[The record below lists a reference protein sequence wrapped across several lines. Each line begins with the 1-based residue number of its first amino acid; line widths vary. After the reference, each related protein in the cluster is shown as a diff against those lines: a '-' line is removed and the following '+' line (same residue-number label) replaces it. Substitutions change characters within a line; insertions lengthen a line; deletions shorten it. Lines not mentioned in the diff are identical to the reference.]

1 MKNPIKKL
9 NHREVVLGI
18 GRNATEAEL
27 EEYLYRERKETF
39 KPLDQVREEI
49 NAYLDRKNVKKKAS

>member
-1 MKNPIKKL
+1 MKNTIKKL
-9 NHREVVLGI
+9 DPREVVLGI
-18 GRNATEAEL
+18 GRKATEAEL

-49 NAYLDRKNVKKKAS
+49 NGYLERKI